1 MNKIVAVFAIVLSI
15 LALSFSIYQYSQ
27 KKEIFYV
34 ENGKLYDGFNL
45 KKEYETQIQKLR
57 IERGNQLDSLALH
70 IKQLEAQKLTNEAQ
84 YVQEFYVQKAK
95 KFEEDET
102 ALLSEYNQ
110 QIWKRLNQY
119 AIEYSKEKNIDILI
133 GASGNGTI
141 LHANEKLDVTN
152 DLINYANKRYSGK

>member
-1 MNKIVAVFAIVLSI
+1 MSKIIAVFATVLSI
-15 LALSFSIYQYSQ
+15 LALLFSIYQYSQ
-27 KKEIFYV
+27 KKEIYYV

-84 YVQEFYVQKAK
+84 YVQEFYIQKAK